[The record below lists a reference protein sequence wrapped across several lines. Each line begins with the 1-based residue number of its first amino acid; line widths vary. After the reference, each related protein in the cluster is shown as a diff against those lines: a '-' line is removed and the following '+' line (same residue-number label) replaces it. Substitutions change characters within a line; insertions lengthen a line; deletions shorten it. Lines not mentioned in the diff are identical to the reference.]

1 MRYGMNNSAFLSV
14 PDWLREILADPFR
27 RYLLLGLVLAGV
39 AVFFHEHQSRQ
50 QATLPEK
57 QISFFFH
64 PQCPHCRKQKGF
76 NTYLQ
81 AKYHEIS
88 WRTYDTSLPEN
99 SALLVSFMSRS
110 GLSAKDISVPMTF
123 IGPYTISGFDSP
135 ETTGTRLEKALLAY
149 IKDDPTLFTKDEPSS
164 KIRETLHLPLLGE
177 IRLADYSLMTLAV
190 IIGLVDGFNPCA
202 MWVLVYLISLIISLN
217 DRIKIW
223 LLVGTFV
230 ASSGILYFLFMTAWL
245 NVFLFMGYLR
255 PLTLIIGLIALG
267 TGILD
272 IREYLRSK
280 GEVVCQIGDV
290 ASKQT
295 TMGRIDRIVTA
306 PLTFFSVFSIIA
318 LAFIVNSIEFAC
330 SAALPAIFT
339 HTLTLRNLPVLEYYW
354 YILVYDFFFML
365 DDMVIFGLAVLAL
378 DTSVGSR
385 YVKQCR
391 IIGGVV
397 LVVLGGLMVF
407 RPELLR

>member
-1 MRYGMNNSAFLSV
+1 MNDSAFLSV
-14 PDWLREILADPFR
+14 PDWLRELLADSFR
-27 RYLLLGLVLAGV
+27 KYLIFGLVLIGIAIS
-39 AVFFHEHQSRQ
+39 FHEHRSRQ
-50 QATLPEK
+50 QVALQEK

-64 PQCPHCRKQKGF
+64 PQCPHCRRQKGF
-76 NTYLQ
+76 NAYLQ
-81 AKYHEIS
+81 AKYPEIS
-88 WRTYDTSLPEN
+88 WRAYDTSRPEN
-99 SALLVSFMSRS
+99 STLLASFVSKN
-110 GLSAKDISVPMTF
+110 GLTAKDISVPMTF
-123 IGPYTISGFDSP
+123 IGPYVIVGFNSP
-135 ETTGTRLEKALLAY
+135 ETTGARLEKALLAY
-149 IKDDPTLFTKDEPSS
+149 VKDDPTLFTKNESGGT
-164 KIRETLHLPLLGE
+164 IRESLQLPLLGE
-177 IRLADYSLMTLAV
+177 IRLADYSLGTLAV

-202 MWVLVYLISLIISLN
+202 MWVLVYLISLIMSLN
-217 DRIKIW
+217 DRKKIW
-223 LLVGTFV
+223 FLVGTFV
-230 ASSGILYFLFMTAWL
+230 TSSGILYFLFMTAWL

-255 PLTLIIGLIALG
+255 PLTLIIGLFALG

-272 IREYLRSK
+272 IREYLHSR
-280 GEVVCQIGDV
+280 GELVCQIGDA
-290 ASKQT
+290 ASKQK
-295 TMGRIDRIVTA
+295 TMDRLDRIVIA

-339 HTLTLRNLPVLEYYW
+339 HTLTLRNLPALEYYW

-378 DTSVGSR
+378 DTSIGNR
-385 YVKQCR
+385 YTRHCR